1 MKKEEELK
9 KEIKIDTLDI
19 AIEAKKLSL
28 EDKERL
34 YFMIK
39 GMQLSLSTPQ
49 LGQIAENH
57 RLDSIPRRQ
66 HPRHHN
72 HSSPNMRTLFLSIK
86 SRDDQI
92 PDKLSYFHYNAYA

>member
-1 MKKEEELK
+1 MKEMKKEELK

-39 GMQLSLSTPQ
+39 GMQLSKEMEEIERVMQ
-49 LGQIAENH
+49 RA
-57 RLDSIPRRQ
+57 
-66 HPRHHN
+66 
-72 HSSPNMRTLFLSIK
+72 
-86 SRDDQI
+86 
-92 PDKLSYFHYNAYA
+92 